1 MLAHESALVTQ
12 DKDKPDYVLPKKLL
26 NDCIL
31 VCLLSYYCH
40 AQQKNKLKFMLWI
53 TNLVSYWH

>member
-12 DKDKPDYVLPKKLL
+12 DKDKPDYMLPKKLL

-40 AQQKNKLKFMLWI
+40 AQQKNKLKFML
-53 TNLVSYWH
+53 